1 MTLEP
6 AIAIHSVRKTYGA
19 TVALDDVSLGIQ
31 AGTVHA
37 LLGEN
42 GAGKSTLVKLLSG
55 LIRPDAGHVA
65 VLGQAALLHS
75 PRDAHRLGIQT
86 AFQELTLVPDLT
98 VWENVLL
105 PYQPTGFAGLLRG
118 RRGEAM
124 VADLLSQLGMGGLSP
139 RQVVRDL
146 DLPVRQKIE
155 IARTLLRKPRIL
167 LLDEP
172 TSALSGRDI
181 DWLAQI
187 VAAEKQK
194 GTTVVFIS
202 HRMPEVRLF
211 CDVIS
216 VLRNGH
222 TVGTYGVDSVT
233 DNEVV
238 ELIIGRSLTATFPP
252 KPQRDVVAQPILSVA
267 GLSAGRLQGA
277 SFELGPGEI
286 VGVAGLQGMGQLELF
301 LALFGDLATTGGSI
315 RVDGRLVTL
324 HAPGDA
330 IAASIGFALVPEDR
344 KTEGLFLKLD
354 GRNNT
359 SLPVV
364 GRFTRAGLIDNAAE
378 QAAVAGALRRVQ
390 ADERALY
397 TRAGAFSGGNQQKL
411 VLAKWI
417 LAGSRVLL
425 LFDPTRGVDV
435 GTKHEIYVLI
445 NDYARAGGAVL
456 LYSTEVEE
464 VINLSHRVLV
474 MYGGRIVREIDGAR
488 GEISDNAI
496 MHAALG
502 GDPASGVQSHEVS
515 AAS

>member
-1 MTLEP
+1 
-6 AIAIHSVRKTYGA
+6 
-19 TVALDDVSLGIQ
+19 
-31 AGTVHA
+31 
-37 LLGEN
+37 
-42 GAGKSTLVKLLSG
+42 
-55 LIRPDAGHVA
+55 
-65 VLGQAALLHS
+65 
-75 PRDAHRLGIQT
+75 
-86 AFQELTLVPDLT
+86 
-98 VWENVLL
+98 
-105 PYQPTGFAGLLRG
+105 
-118 RRGEAM
+118 
-124 VADLLSQLGMGGLSP
+124 
-139 RQVVRDL
+139 VRDL

-172 TSALSGRDI
+172 TSALTGRDI
-181 DWLAQI
+181 DWLARI
-187 VAAEKQK
+187 VAAEKRK

-202 HRMPEVRLF
+202 HRMLEVRLF
-211 CDVIS
+211 CDTIT
-216 VLRNGH
+216 VLRNGRA
-222 TVGTYGVDSVT
+222 VGTYDVDSVT

-238 ELIIGRSLTATFPP
+238 ELIIGRSLTSTFPP
-252 KPQRDVVAQPILSVA
+252 KPQRQAAARPVLSVA
-267 GLSAGRLQGA
+267 AMSAGRLQDA
-277 SFELGPGEI
+277 SFDLRPGEI

-301 LALFGDLATTGGSI
+301 LTLFGDMAMTGGSI
-315 RVDGRLVTL
+315 YVDGRPVTL
-324 HAPGDA
+324 HAPSDA
-330 IAASIGFALVPEDR
+330 VAAGIGFALVPEDR

-354 GRNNT
+354 GQSNA

-364 GRFTRAGLIDNAAE
+364 GRFTRAGLIDGAAE
-378 QAAVAGALRRVQ
+378 QAAVAGALQRVQ
-390 ADERALY
+390 VDERALF

-474 MYGGRIVREIDGAR
+474 IYGGRIVREIDGAG
-488 GEISDNAI
+488 GEISENAI

-502 GDPASGVQSHEVS
+502 GGPASESLAHEVT

>member
-1 MTLEP
+1 MTSTP
-6 AIAIHSVRKTYGA
+6 AIAVDSARKSYGA
-19 TVALDDVSLGIQ
+19 TVALDGVSLEIR

-42 GAGKSTLVKLLSG
+42 GAGKSTIVKLLSG
-55 LIRPDAGHVA
+55 LIRPDAGRVMVFGQSA
-65 VLGQAALLHS
+65 VLHS

-86 AFQELTLVPDLT
+86 AFQELTLVRDLT
-98 VWENVLL
+98 VWENMLL
-105 PYQPTGFAGLLRG
+105 PYQPSGPLGLLKS
-118 RRGEAM
+118 RRGEAT
-124 VADLLSQLGMGGLSP
+124 VAALLSQLGIDGVSP

-155 IARTLLRKPRIL
+155 IARVLLRKPRIL

-172 TSALSGRDI
+172 TSALTGRDI
-181 DWLAQI
+181 DWLARI
-187 VAAEKQK
+187 VAAEKQN

-216 VLRNGH
+216 VLRNGRA
-222 TVGTYGVDSVT
+222 VGSHDVNSVT

-238 ELIIGRSLTATFPP
+238 ELIIGRSLTATFPG
-252 KPQRDVVAQPILSVA
+252 KPWRQVEDRPVLSVA
-267 GLSAGRLQGA
+267 GLSAGRLRDA
-277 SFELGPGEI
+277 SFELRPGEI

-301 LALFGDLATTGGSI
+301 LALFGDIPATAGSI
-315 RVDGRLVTL
+315 RVDGRRVAL
-324 HAPGDA
+324 HAPSDA
-330 IAASIGFALVPEDR
+330 VAAGIGFALVPEDR

-354 GRNNT
+354 GSGNT

-364 GRFTRAGLIDNAAE
+364 GRFSRAGLIDRTSE
-378 QAAVAGALRRVQ
+378 QAAVAGALKRVQ
-390 ADERALY
+390 VDERALY

-456 LYSTEVEE
+456 LHSTEVEE

-474 MYGGRIVREIDGAR
+474 MYGGRVVREIGGAG
-488 GEISDNAI
+488 GEISENAI

-502 GDPASGVQSHEVS
+502 GAPASEV
-515 AAS
+515 A